1 MESKQIFLL
10 LSTINTVFSIITIIM
25 ALKNKRYLNQALRYF
40 LYYCLCFLGLEVL
53 THCII
58 RFYSSFFEPILDI
71 FGIENMNFL
80 GIFYFLRN
88 FLLLGLFY
96 SLLLAPRK
104 IAQWIRYVGI
114 GLAVA
119 CTINYLFIEGY
130 KGFGVFNPTVDA
142 IFCFVVPLIYCRVM
156 FQQDDN
162 IPLSKNPYFWITIG
176 QLQVALIG
184 FFLFFTEDYIIKS
197 DPELFNKLAVG
208 RNILMIIE
216 QIMYA
221 IAFYY
226 AKNTKYLTQVVQ
238 H

>member
-1 MESKQIFLL
+1 MSNDDIVNILFQFIFAI
-10 LSTINTVFSIITIIM
+10 STLVIVLGIM
-25 ALKNKRYLNQALRYF
+25 KWKNLNSSLKFFLRY
-40 LYYCLCFLGLEVL
+40 
-53 THCII
+53 CIVGQVI
-58 RFYSSFFEPILDI
+58 NLFIQSVGVFKGFFKPLLNSIGISNMSSFDY
-71 FGIENMNFL
+71 
-80 GIFYFLRN
+80 FYFLRN

-104 IAQWIRYVGI
+104 IGQWIRYVGI
-114 GLAVA
+114 GLAIA

-142 IFCFVVPLIYCRVM
+142 IFCFAVPLIYCRVM
-156 FQQDDN
+156 FQQDDE

-184 FFLFFTEDYIIKS
+184 FFLFFTEDFIIKS

-208 RNILMIIE
+208 RNVLMIIE

-226 AKNTKYLTQVVQ
+226 AKNTRFLNLNYQN
-238 H
+238 

>member
-10 LSTINTVFSIITIIM
+10 LFVLNTIISIFPIGIAINNKLYLNK
-25 ALKNKRYLNQALRYF
+25 ALKYF
-40 LYYCLCFLGLEVL
+40 LYYCLYFLFLELL
-53 THCII
+53 TYSII
-58 RFYSSFFEPILDI
+58 QFYTSFFELILDPL
-71 FGIENMNFL
+71 GIENTNFL

-104 IAQWIRYVGI
+104 IGIWIRYVGI
-114 GLAVA
+114 GLAIA

-142 IFCFVVPLIYCRVM
+142 IFCFVAPLIYCKVL
-156 FQQDDN
+156 FAQDDV
-162 IPLSKNPYFWITIG
+162 IPLSKNPYFWITMG
-176 QLQVALIG
+176 QLLVALVG
-184 FFLFFTEDYIIKS
+184 FFLFFTEDYLLKN
-197 DPELFNKLAVG
+197 DPELFNKLAIG

-221 IAFYY
+221 VAFYY
-226 AKNTKYLTQVVQ
+226 AKNTRFLTVA